1 MMMRINPAGMQ
12 DTWGNSTGA
21 FSSPRP
27 KPIHSPLVLLG
38 NAAKGRAQTV
48 YVEGHV
54 TLVTHELL
62 VRVLLAPAQVT
73 GTHPAGLALIV
84 LAMLAGGPALPWTWE
99 AGLSSGRASQ
109 EELGR
114 EPPPHTRRGGHRR
127 AGSELTPHRVFND
140 RASLAR
146 VLDLEHLVHKDDPT
160 VIERI
165 TPARQKALEHSGG
178 PTCQGSSAGTVP
190 PHTFSEH
197 MNTSGSSSIRASRI
211 H

>member
-84 LAMLAGGPALPWTWE
+84 LAMLAGGPALPGHGRLGSAQ
-99 AGLSSGRASQ
+99 AGPAKRSWGGS
-109 EELGR
+109 
-114 EPPPHTRRGGHRR
+114 PHP
-127 AGSELTPHRVFND
+127 TPDVGATEGQDQN
-140 RASLAR
+140 SL
-146 VLDLEHLVHKDDPT
+146 
-160 VIERI
+160 RI
-165 TPARQKALEHSGG
+165 G
-178 PTCQGSSAGTVP
+178 
-190 PHTFSEH
+190 FS
-197 MNTSGSSSIRASRI
+197 MTGLPSPGCSILNTSSTKMIRQSLRESPLRDRRR
-211 H
+211 